1 MTTSIVSVP
10 PTAVHDNHEVVL
22 GVDTHKD
29 MHVAAVTTT
38 VGLVLDSAGFPATA
52 VGYRQLLAW
61 AREHGEVRRAGVEGT
76 GSYGA
81 ALARFLRTKNVD
93 VIEVNRPDRAMRRR
107 HGKNDTV
114 DAEAAAQAVV
124 SRRATAVPKDGDGPV
139 EDMRL
144 YKLAKDSAV
153 KARTQATNQL
163 KAILVNADPALREAL
178 AGLGTLALIT
188 ACSQLEE
195 AKWPGS
201 AAAVYTLRTLARRIH
216 ALAAEIRDLTNQLVT
231 KVKTVAP
238 ALLDQYG
245 VGPDS
250 AATLLIAAGDNPGRL
265 TSEGA
270 FAALCGVSPVERSSG
285 RTHRHRLNR
294 GGDRQANAALWR
306 IVLTRLR
313 DEPRS
318 RSYLQRRTT
327 EGRSRRDVVRCLKR
341 YVARDLFGIIRFA
354 MSPPTAPTA

>member
-10 PTAVHDNHEVVL
+10 PAAVHDRHEVVL
-22 GVDTHKD
+22 GADTHKD
-29 MHVAAVTTT
+29 AHVAAVTTN

-52 VGYRQLLAW
+52 AGYQQLLAW
-61 AREHGEVRRAGVEGT
+61 AREHGQVHRAGVEGT

-81 ALARFLRTKNVD
+81 ALARFLRTQDVE

-114 DAEAAAQAVV
+114 DAEAAAQAVL
-124 SRRATAVPKDGDGPV
+124 SQRATAVPKDGVGPV

-153 KARTQATNQL
+153 KARTQATNRL
-163 KAILVNADPALREAL
+163 KAVLVNTDPALREAL

-195 AKWPGS
+195 TKWPGS
-201 AAAVYTLRTLARRIH
+201 AAAVCTLRILARWIH
-216 ALAAEIRDLTNQLVT
+216 ALAAEIRDLTNRIVN
-231 KVKTVAP
+231 KGKAAAP

-250 AATLLIAAGDNPGRL
+250 AATLLLTAGDNPGRL
-265 TSEGA
+265 TSEAA

-318 RSYLQRRTT
+318 RSYLQRRTA
-327 EGRSRRDVVRCLKR
+327 EGRSRRDIVRCLKR
-341 YVARDLFGIIRFA
+341 YVARDLFGIIRLA
-354 MSPPTAPTA
+354 MSPPITPTA

>member
-1 MTTSIVSVP
+1 MTSPIVSVP
-10 PTAVHDNHEVVL
+10 PTAGHDDDEVVL

-29 MHVAAVTTT
+29 MHVAAVVTA
-38 VGLVLDSAGFPATA
+38 VGLVLANDGFPATA
-52 VGYRQLLAW
+52 AGYRQLLAW
-61 AREHGEVRRAGVEGT
+61 ARRHGDVRRAGVEGT

-81 ALARFLRTKNVD
+81 ALARFLRAESVE

-114 DAEAAAQAVV
+114 DAEAAALAVV
-124 SRRATAVPKDGDGPV
+124 SRRATAVPKGGDGPV

-153 KARTQATNQL
+153 KGRTQAINQL
-163 KAILVNADPALREAL
+163 KAVLVNADPALREAL
-178 AGLGTLALIT
+178 AGLGTLALVTRCI
-188 ACSQLEE
+188 QLEE
-195 AKWPGS
+195 VDWPNS
-201 AAAVYTLRTLARRIH
+201 AAVVFTLRTLARRIR
-216 ALAAEIRDLTNQLVT
+216 ALAAEIRDLTARLT
-231 KVKTVAP
+231 AGVKAVAP
-238 ALLDQYG
+238 ALLDQHG

-250 AATLLIAAGDNPGRL
+250 AATLLIAAGDNPDRL
-265 TSEGA
+265 TSEAA

-294 GGDRQANAALWR
+294 GGDRRANAALWR

-318 RSYLQRRTT
+318 RSYLERRTA
-327 EGRSRRDVVRCLKR
+327 EGRTRRDIVRCLKR
-341 YVARDLFGIIRFA
+341 YVARDVFVVIRLA
-354 MSPPTAPTA
+354 MRPPSTPTA